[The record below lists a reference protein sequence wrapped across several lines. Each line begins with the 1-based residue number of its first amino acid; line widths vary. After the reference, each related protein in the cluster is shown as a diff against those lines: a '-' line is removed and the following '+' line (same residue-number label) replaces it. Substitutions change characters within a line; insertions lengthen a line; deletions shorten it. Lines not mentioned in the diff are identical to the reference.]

1 MPKHARYALLP
12 IFAAMTL
19 AVAPVQATSIGSGSS
34 GSAAQSSATQAQ
46 TLTKKQLKQQRKLQ
60 KKCAKLWAGKI
71 NKAKKQAKY
80 EQLCVRSSTGTP
92 AGDTSVAANV
102 GDDTGG
108 LSGKSNDGNS
118 NTGGIGNNGGGY
130 VDEIVNSPPIF
141 TPPPAGN
148 VGEQGGAGNGSA
160 PIGDVSQ
167 DPMLETLAPA
177 NQVPEP
183 GSLALLGLGLA
194 GLGLF
199 RSRRRR

>member
-19 AVAPVQATSIGSGSS
+19 AGAPVQATSIGTGSS

-71 NKAKKQAKY
+71 KKAKKRAKY
-80 EQLCVRSSTGTP
+80 EQLCVRASTGTP
-92 AGDTSVAANV
+92 AGDPAVAANV
-102 GDDTGG
+102 GDDTGS
-108 LSGKSNDGNS
+108 LSGKSNDGN
-118 NTGGIGNNGGGY
+118 TGGIGNSGGGY
-130 VDEIVNSPPIF
+130 VDEILNSPPIF
-141 TPPPAGN
+141 TPPAGN
-148 VGEQGGAGNGSA
+148 AGEQGGVAEDGSA
-160 PIGDVSQ
+160 PNGDVPQ
-167 DPMLETLAPA
+167 DPLLETLAPV